1 MEHEKPYSVYI
12 QTDDQGRVIGI
23 NSDAFLPST
32 DGWEKVAE
40 GHGDKFHHAQGHY
53 LPGPL
58 MDDDGIYRYKLVDG
72 AAVER
77 TQDEMDGDYV
87 PPVQSSSI
95 ETRVEQVESKT
106 AELEESLDMLLAGVT
121 GDE

>member
-1 MEHEKPYSVYI
+1 MEKYTVYI
-12 QTDDQGRVIGI
+12 KTDDKGLIIAV

-32 DGWEKVAE
+32 DGWEKVAQ
-40 GHGDKFHHAQGHY
+40 GHGDKFHHAQGNY